1 MKRMRRWIRRV
12 AGMFHTTRRDAELAA
27 EIESHLELHTDEN
40 IRRGM
45 APDAARRAA
54 VLQLGS
60 VAALTEEYRGR
71 RGLPLLEQLVQ
82 DLRYAGRTMRR
93 SPGVTIVAA
102 VTLALGVAGPTVM
115 FAMMKAWIL
124 DPLPFPQPD
133 SLVDIRMLDTTTGR
147 ARALN
152 AADFLDLTRGARA
165 VERVAAYRAEE
176 FRLTGADRAER
187 VRGARVTPEFFRL
200 LGAQPVIGR
209 VFGPIDR
216 ASATDRVVV
225 ISRVLWQDRFAADP
239 SIVGRTIRVDGEPH
253 SIVGVLP
260 DSFHFTLLGRVA
272 LWAPLVFTP
281 EEAADRRTRSI
292 VGIGRLREGATVVQA
307 GAELRQVADQLAK
320 SYPETNH
327 GRSVRVWR
335 LADEVRRH
343 HDAGFLIPVLFAMV
357 VCVLLIACVNV
368 TNVMLARA
376 TARQHEMAVRLA
388 LGASRGRIVQQWL
401 VEHVVLFVAASA
413 AGIGFAIYGAD
424 WITSSIPDEN
434 RTYLRNFGV
443 VRIDAV
449 VAAFALGA
457 GALCGVLFGW
467 LPAWT
472 GARADVAG
480 DLRDGAGR
488 TTAGGASNRLR
499 GVLVA
504 TEVALA
510 LGLLI
515 SGALLVQ
522 TARNVTRADL
532 GFDPRHLLTFELAL
546 DERQYSTDAAVRDF
560 YERLAGDLASRP
572 GVTGAS
578 IGSLVPFGYTGDRTE
593 FFLEGQPDLP
603 PRDAPI
609 AGLNHVSA
617 DYSRTLG
624 LRMIAGRPIGAQD
637 GPRAPKVVQIGEALA
652 RRYFGGRDPIGKRLR
667 VGRGSSEL
675 LTIVGIVGDV
685 QESRHRDAA
694 RPRAVRP
701 ARAAPDAGGHGR
713 GTHAR

>member
-1 MKRMRRWIRRV
+1 
-12 AGMFHTTRRDAELAA
+12 
-27 EIESHLELHTDEN
+27 
-40 IRRGM
+40 
-45 APDAARRAA
+45 
-54 VLQLGS
+54 
-60 VAALTEEYRGR
+60 
-71 RGLPLLEQLVQ
+71 
-82 DLRYAGRTMRR
+82 
-93 SPGVTIVAA
+93 
-102 VTLALGVAGPTVM
+102 
-115 FAMMKAWIL
+115 
-124 DPLPFPQPD
+124 
-133 SLVDIRMLDTTTGR
+133 
-147 ARALN
+147 
-152 AADFLDLTRGARA
+152 
-165 VERVAAYRAEE
+165 
-176 FRLTGADRAER
+176 
-187 VRGARVTPEFFRL
+187 
-200 LGAQPVIGR
+200 
-209 VFGPIDR
+209 
-216 ASATDRVVV
+216 
-225 ISRVLWQDRFAADP
+225 
-239 SIVGRTIRVDGEPH
+239 
-253 SIVGVLP
+253 
-260 DSFHFTLLGRVA
+260 VA

-320 SYPETNH
+320 SYPETNA

-413 AGIGFAIYGAD
+413 AGIGLAIYGAD
-424 WITSSIPDEN
+424 WITASIPDEN

-472 GARADVAG
+472 GARAEVAA

-488 TTAGGASNRLR
+488 TTAGGTSNRLR

-572 GVTGAS
+572 GVTGAAV
-578 IGSLVPFGYTGDRTE
+578 GSLVPFGYTGDRTE

-624 LRMIAGRPIGAQD
+624 LRMIAGRAIGAQD
-637 GPRAPKVVQIGEALA
+637 GPGAPKVVQIGEALA

-685 QESRHRDAA
+685 QEYDTVTPPDPELYVPLAQH
-694 RPRAVRP
+694 PTRAVTVVARTHGDP
-701 ARAAPDAGGHGR
+701 HALVGTARAAVAAIDPGEPLSNVFTMEALVSHFTAPYTVTSWFVLVFAAVTLILAGVGVYGVISYAFSRRTREIGIRMALGARRGDVGSLVLRQVQRLLLAGLVPGLLVAWGLGR
-713 GTHAR
+713 AMQAFLVGVTPTDWRVYLAMCLLLAGVAVVAALEPTRRATAVDPVSALRYE